1 MCRTN
6 PLLHNRGR
14 LGQGRP
20 RVNQLIAKIEE
31 NARHRLVLPPLSKPS
46 EELPRYRHFLKMES
60 HRLKILHRGGAG
72 GLVVC
77 QLRSAMMDVLVR
89 YVWDSVQRSF
99 PARGSEPRVTLVA
112 FGGYGRGE
120 LNPWS
125 DIDLM
130 FLHAGGPDLSVERQK
145 VLANWTSG
153 LLYTLWDIGLKVGH
167 AVRTVGD
174 CVEVAN
180 GDMQSKTSLLEA
192 RRVAGDEKLFQEFA
206 SRFQTLCVDGHSEE
220 YIRQRLED
228 QRVRRQKYGNSPALQ
243 EPNIKN
249 GVGGL
254 RDYQNLLWMAYFQEG
269 SRTLSDLQSLDR
281 LGSPERKQLEAAYD
295 FLLWTRTE
303 LHHVAGRAVDVLAA
317 NVKPAVALGMG
328 YSERSPRLRVERFMR
343 DYYTHAR
350 NIYLITRT
358 LEQRMALGRE
368 PVTASATP
376 VVEAEFDGFRV
387 EAGQLRHVYKTAL
400 RDDPRRFLRAFLHCQ
415 QRGLA
420 LHPDLAQ
427 LMRQQLLIL
436 DRSFLADR
444 HNHATFLEILN
455 QRGNVAPHLRA
466 MHEVGFLG
474 KFIPEFGKLTNL
486 VQHEFYHQY
495 AVDEHTLTCVE
506 KLDRV
511 WNATERPFRNY
522 TDVFRALERPF
533 VLYLALLLHDAG
545 KAAGTGHHEIVG
557 GELALKVSKRLKL
570 DVGTTDSLRRIIE
583 LHLLMVQVSQ
593 RRDLEDDGVI
603 AEFARAVGSLENL
616 MLLALHTFADSMG
629 TSDTLWNGFKDS
641 LLWTLYHKA
650 EAVMTGATEF
660 IQAQRAVL
668 ERQREQVRSLL
679 PKTFAPDEVNAHF
692 DGLPPRY
699 FQLHSARD
707 IVRDLTLAHRFM
719 HLQLTEAERSL
730 EPVVAWQEE
739 RDRGY
744 AAVHVCT
751 WDRAGLFA
759 KVAGA
764 LTAAGLNIFGAQIFT
779 RQDGIVL
786 DTFYVA
792 EARTGVVPPEELKDR
807 FERILFQVLTGSFD
821 LARAISQAPRY
832 PSLFRADGER
842 MPMKVRVD
850 GDASPTAAVIDL
862 EAEDRVGLLYR
873 VSRKLYE
880 LGLSIALARISTERG
895 MVLDTFYVTDVE
907 GRKITDESRL
917 ARIEP
922 ELLRAL
928 SG

>member
-1 MCRTN
+1 
-6 PLLHNRGR
+6 
-14 LGQGRP
+14 
-20 RVNQLIAKIEE
+20 
-31 NARHRLVLPPLSKPS
+31 
-46 EELPRYRHFLKMES
+46 
-60 HRLKILHRGGAG
+60 
-72 GLVVC
+72 
-77 QLRSAMMDVLVR
+77 
-89 YVWDSVQRSF
+89 
-99 PARGSEPRVTLVA
+99 
-112 FGGYGRGE
+112 
-120 LNPWS
+120 
-125 DIDLM
+125 
-130 FLHAGGPDLSVERQK
+130 
-145 VLANWTSG
+145 
-153 LLYTLWDIGLKVGH
+153 
-167 AVRTVGD
+167 
-174 CVEVAN
+174 
-180 GDMQSKTSLLEA
+180 
-192 RRVAGDEKLFQEFA
+192 
-206 SRFQTLCVDGHSEE
+206 
-220 YIRQRLED
+220 
-228 QRVRRQKYGNSPALQ
+228 
-243 EPNIKN
+243 
-249 GVGGL
+249 
-254 RDYQNLLWMAYFQEG
+254 
-269 SRTLSDLQSLDR
+269 
-281 LGSPERKQLEAAYD
+281 
-295 FLLWTRTE
+295 
-303 LHHVAGRAVDVLAA
+303 
-317 NVKPAVALGMG
+317 
-328 YSERSPRLRVERFMR
+328 
-343 DYYTHAR
+343 
-350 NIYLITRT
+350 
-358 LEQRMALGRE
+358 MALGRE
-368 PVTASATP
+368 PASGSAAP
-376 VVEAEFDGFRV
+376 VPGAQFDGFRV
-387 EAGQLRHVYKTAL
+387 VDGQLRHVYKTAL

-427 LMRQQLLIL
+427 LMRQQLQIL

-455 QRGNVAPHLRA
+455 QRGNVAAHLRA

-506 KLDRV
+506 KLDQV

-522 TDVFRALERPF
+522 SEVFRALERPF

-557 GELALKVSKRLKL
+557 GELAIKVSKRLKL
-570 DVGTTDSLRRIIE
+570 DAGTTDSLRRIIE

-593 RRDLEDDGVI
+593 RRDLEDPGVI
-603 AEFARAVGSLENL
+603 AEFSRAVGSLENL

-668 ERQREQVRSLL
+668 ERLREDVRALL
-679 PKTFAPDEVNAHF
+679 PKTFAPDEVDAHF
-692 DGLPPRY
+692 EGLPPRY

-719 HLQLTEAERSL
+719 HLQLTEAERAL

-744 AAVHVCT
+744 AVAHVCT

-792 EARTGVVPPEELKDR
+792 EARTGVVPAEEVRDR
-807 FERILFQVLTGSFD
+807 FERILLQVLTAAFD
-821 LARAISQAPRY
+821 LDRAIAQAPRY
-832 PSLFRADGER
+832 PSLFRAGGER

-850 GDASPTAAVIDL
+850 NEASPTATVIDL
-862 EAEDRVGLLYR
+862 EAEDRMGLLYR
-873 VSRKLYE
+873 VSRKLYD

-895 MVLDTFYVTDVE
+895 VVLDTFYVTDVE
-907 GRKITDESRL
+907 GAKITDESRL

-928 SG
+928 GG